1 MQIYF
6 FFNYLVTIPI
16 IRLPFTAHTKPRK
29 TLSIQHKTTDF
40 PDFIA
45 YKQRNAYI
53 CSIKEPVMEILTRQ
67 HYADMVDSWIGK
79 GNIIALV
86 GSRRVGK
93 SYILKDFIQRH
104 SKDEDIN
111 IIYVD
116 KEKRDF
122 RNIKT
127 NEDLDAWI
135 EERFI
140 PGRHNCIL
148 IDEVQQIDGFEKSVC
163 SWYTEDRTDVLITGS
178 NSDLLS
184 GELAT
189 LLSGRHVEIRVH
201 PLTYME
207 FLQFHNLKNSD
218 DSLMTYLNYG
228 GLPGLKA
235 IGLGN
240 EDQVW
245 AYLASVF
252 NTIMLKDIIER
263 YDIRNIPFL
272 NNLIAFYADTTGKLT
287 SANSI
292 SKYMKSQDEKVS
304 SNLILLYRMFYS
316 EAFLID
322 VVSRYDIHGKRIFE
336 SNEKIYWDDIGL
348 RNLKAEGNMDSYIE
362 KVIENAVYKQLCFL
376 GYEVKVGVLNAGE
389 VDFVCTKA
397 GTTVYIQ
404 ASYIV
409 TDDSTRRREFGPL
422 EKIRDN
428 HPKYVISATP
438 LLNRRNEDGIIHLS
452 LRKFL
457 TEGL

>member
-1 MQIYF
+1 M
-6 FFNYLVTIPI
+6 
-16 IRLPFTAHTKPRK
+16 
-29 TLSIQHKTTDF
+29 D
-40 PDFIA
+40 
-45 YKQRNAYI
+45 
-53 CSIKEPVMEILTRQ
+53 ILTRQ
-67 HYADMVDSWIGK
+67 HYADIVDSWIGK

-104 SKDEDIN
+104 SRDENSN

-116 KEKRDF
+116 KEKKNF
-122 RNIKT
+122 KSIK
-127 NEDLDAWI
+127 NKDDLDTWI
-135 EERFI
+135 EERFV
-140 PGRHNCIL
+140 PGKHNYIL
-148 IDEVQQIDGFEKSVC
+148 IDEVQEIESFEDSLC
-163 SWYTEDRTDVLITGS
+163 SWYTEDDTDVLITGS

-189 LLSGRHVEIRVH
+189 RLSGRHVEIRVH

-207 FLQFHNLKNSD
+207 FLQFHSLQDSD
-218 DSLMTYLNYG
+218 ESLMTYMNYG
-228 GLPGLKA
+228 GLPGLRTV
-235 IGLGN
+235 GLDN
-240 EDQVW
+240 EEQVW
-245 AYLASVF
+245 AYIASVF

-292 SKYMKSQDEKVS
+292 SKYMKSQNENVS
-304 SNLILLYRMFYS
+304 SNLILLYRSFYS

-322 VVSRYDIHGKRIFE
+322 VVSRYDIHGKKIFE

-348 RNLKAEGNMDSYIE
+348 RNLKASGGMDSYIE
-362 KVIENAVYKQLCFL
+362 KVIENAVYKQLSFL
-376 GYEVKVGVLNAGE
+376 GYDIKVGVLNAGE
-389 VDFVCTKA
+389 VDFVCTKS
-397 GTTVYIQ
+397 GQTIYVQ
-404 ASYIV
+404 ASYIIAED
-409 TDDSTRRREFGPL
+409 TTREREFGPL

-428 HPKYVISATP
+428 YPKYVISATP
-438 LLNRRNEDGIIHLS
+438 YLTQRNENGIIHLS

>member
-1 MQIYF
+1 M
-6 FFNYLVTIPI
+6 
-16 IRLPFTAHTKPRK
+16 
-29 TLSIQHKTTDF
+29 D
-40 PDFIA
+40 
-45 YKQRNAYI
+45 
-53 CSIKEPVMEILTRQ
+53 ILTRQ
-67 HYADMVDSWIGK
+67 HYADIVDSWIGK

-104 SKDEDIN
+104 SRDENSN

-116 KEKRDF
+116 KEKKNF
-122 RNIKT
+122 KSIK
-127 NEDLDAWI
+127 NKDDLDTWV
-135 EERFI
+135 EERFV
-140 PGRHNCIL
+140 PGKHNYIL
-148 IDEVQQIDGFEKSVC
+148 IDEVQEIESFEDSVC
-163 SWYTEDRTDVLITGS
+163 SWYSEDDTDVLITGS

-189 LLSGRHVEIRVH
+189 RLSGRHVEIRVH

-207 FLQFHNLKNSD
+207 FLQFHNLPDSD
-218 DSLMTYLNYG
+218 ESLMTYLNYG
-228 GLPGLKA
+228 GLPGLRTV
-235 IGLGN
+235 GLDN
-240 EDQVW
+240 EEQVW

-292 SKYMKSQDEKVS
+292 SKYMKSQNVNVS
-304 SNLILLYRMFYS
+304 SNLILLYRSFYS

-322 VVSRYDIHGKRIFE
+322 VVSRYDIHGKKIFE

-348 RNLKAEGNMDSYIE
+348 RNLKASGGMDSYIE
-362 KVIENAVYKQLCFL
+362 KVIENAVYKQLSFL
-376 GYEVKVGVLNAGE
+376 GYDIKVGVLNAGE
-389 VDFVCTKA
+389 VDFVCTKS
-397 GTTVYIQ
+397 GQTIYVQ
-404 ASYIV
+404 ASYIIAED
-409 TDDSTRRREFGPL
+409 TTRKREFGPL
-422 EKIRDN
+422 AKIRDN
-428 HPKYVISATP
+428 YPKYVISATP
-438 LLNRRNEDGIIHLS
+438 YLTQRNENGIIHLS

>member
-1 MQIYF
+1 
-6 FFNYLVTIPI
+6 
-16 IRLPFTAHTKPRK
+16 
-29 TLSIQHKTTDF
+29 
-40 PDFIA
+40 
-45 YKQRNAYI
+45 
-53 CSIKEPVMEILTRQ
+53 MEILTRQ
-67 HYADMVDSWIGK
+67 HYADILDSWIGK

-104 SKDEDIN
+104 SRDENSN

-116 KEKRDF
+116 KEKKNF
-122 RNIKT
+122 KSIK
-127 NEDLDAWI
+127 NKDDLDTWI
-135 EERFI
+135 EERFV
-140 PGRHNCIL
+140 PGKHNYIL
-148 IDEVQQIDGFEKSVC
+148 IDEVQEIESFEDSVC
-163 SWYTEDRTDVLITGS
+163 SWYSEDDTDVLITGS

-189 LLSGRHVEIRVH
+189 RLSGRHVEIRVH

-207 FLQFHNLKNSD
+207 FLQFHNLPDSD
-218 DSLMTYLNYG
+218 ESLMTYLNYG
-228 GLPGLKA
+228 GLPGLRTV
-235 IGLGN
+235 GLDN
-240 EDQVW
+240 EEQVW

-272 NNLIAFYADTTGKLT
+272 NNLIDFYADTTGKLT

-292 SKYMKSQDEKVS
+292 SKYMKSQNEKVS
-304 SNLILLYRMFYS
+304 SNLILLYRSFYS

-322 VVSRYDIHGKRIFE
+322 VVSRYDIHGKKIFE

-348 RNLKAEGNMDSYIE
+348 RNLKASGGMDSYIE
-362 KVIENAVYKQLCFL
+362 KVIENAVYKQLSFL
-376 GYEVKVGVLNAGE
+376 GYDIKVGVLNAGE
-389 VDFVCTKA
+389 VDFVCTKS
-397 GTTVYIQ
+397 GQTIYVQ
-404 ASYIV
+404 ASYIIAED
-409 TDDSTRRREFGPL
+409 TTREREFGPL

-428 HPKYVISATP
+428 YPKYVISATP
-438 LLNRRNEDGIIHLS
+438 YLTQRNENGIIHLS

>member
-1 MQIYF
+1 
-6 FFNYLVTIPI
+6 
-16 IRLPFTAHTKPRK
+16 
-29 TLSIQHKTTDF
+29 
-40 PDFIA
+40 
-45 YKQRNAYI
+45 
-53 CSIKEPVMEILTRQ
+53 MEILTRQ
-67 HYADMVDSWIGK
+67 HYADIVDSWIGK

-104 SKDEDIN
+104 SRDDNSN

-116 KEKRDF
+116 KEKKNF
-122 RNIKT
+122 KSIK
-127 NEDLDAWI
+127 NKDDLDTWI
-135 EERFI
+135 EERFVQ
-140 PGRHNCIL
+140 GKHNYIL
-148 IDEVQQIDGFEKSVC
+148 IDEVQEIESFEDSVC
-163 SWYTEDRTDVLITGS
+163 SWYSEDDTDVLITGS

-189 LLSGRHVEIRVH
+189 RLSGRHVEIRVH

-207 FLQFHNLKNSD
+207 FLQFHNLPDSD
-218 DSLMTYLNYG
+218 ESLMTYLNYG
-228 GLPGLKA
+228 GLPGLRTV
-235 IGLGN
+235 GLDN
-240 EDQVW
+240 EEQVW

-292 SKYMKSQDEKVS
+292 SKYMKSQNENVS
-304 SNLILLYRMFYS
+304 SNLILLYRSFYS

-322 VVSRYDIHGKRIFE
+322 VVSRYDIHGKKIFE

-348 RNLKAEGNMDSYIE
+348 RNLKASGGMDSYIE
-362 KVIENAVYKQLCFL
+362 KVIENAVYKQLSFL
-376 GYEVKVGVLNAGE
+376 GYDIKVGVLNAGE
-389 VDFVCTKA
+389 VDFVCTKS
-397 GTTVYIQ
+397 GQTIYVQT
-404 ASYIV
+404 SYIIAED
-409 TDDSTRRREFGPL
+409 TTREREFGPL

-428 HPKYVISATP
+428 YPKYVISATP
-438 LLNRRNEDGIIHLS
+438 YLTQRNENGIIHLS

>member
-1 MQIYF
+1 
-6 FFNYLVTIPI
+6 
-16 IRLPFTAHTKPRK
+16 
-29 TLSIQHKTTDF
+29 
-40 PDFIA
+40 
-45 YKQRNAYI
+45 
-53 CSIKEPVMEILTRQ
+53 MEILTRQ
-67 HYADMVDSWIGK
+67 HYADIVDSWIGK

-104 SKDEDIN
+104 SRDENSN

-116 KEKRDF
+116 KEKKNF
-122 RNIKT
+122 KSIK
-127 NEDLDAWI
+127 NKDDLDTWI
-135 EERFI
+135 EERFV
-140 PGRHNCIL
+140 PGKHNYIL
-148 IDEVQQIDGFEKSVC
+148 IDEVQEIESFEDSVC
-163 SWYTEDRTDVLITGS
+163 SWYSEDDTDVLITGS

-189 LLSGRHVEIRVH
+189 RLSGRHVEIRVH

-207 FLQFHNLKNSD
+207 FLQFHNLPDSD
-218 DSLMTYLNYG
+218 ESLMTYLNYG
-228 GLPGLKA
+228 GLPGLRTV
-235 IGLGN
+235 GLDN
-240 EDQVW
+240 EEQVW
-245 AYLASVF
+245 DYLASVF

-292 SKYMKSQDEKVS
+292 SKYMKSQNKKVS
-304 SNLILLYRMFYS
+304 SNLILLYRSFYS

-322 VVSRYDIHGKRIFE
+322 VVSRYDIHGKKIFE

-348 RNLKAEGNMDSYIE
+348 RNLKASGGMDSYIE
-362 KVIENAVYKQLCFL
+362 KVIENAVYKQLSYL
-376 GYEVKVGVLNAGE
+376 GFDIKVGVLNAGE
-389 VDFVCTKA
+389 VDFVCTKS
-397 GTTVYIQ
+397 GQTIYVQ
-404 ASYIV
+404 ASYIIAED
-409 TDDSTRRREFGPL
+409 TTREREFGPL

-428 HPKYVISATP
+428 YPKYVISATP
-438 LLNRRNEDGIIHLS
+438 YLTQRNENGIIHLS